1 MLRAILACLAASLV
15 LAACSAVQPGRSV
28 GRGIDDFNASV
39 QVKSAMLRSE
49 GYALGGVDVEVT
61 EGIALLSGS
70 VPRIED
76 KLHAECL
83 TWSAPSVRSV
93 VNEIEVGNAR
103 GIADGARDAVITQQ
117 VRGRLVADADVRSTN
132 MNIETR
138 DGVVYLLGFART
150 EGERERASRH
160 ASLVDGIERVVV
172 LLRVPGEA
180 PQLELRGERRA
191 ELCEV
196 PEYQP
201 GAAR

>member
-1 MLRAILACLAASLV
+1 MLRALFACLAAGLV
-15 LAACSAVQPGRSV
+15 LSACAAVQPGRSV
-28 GRGIDDFNASV
+28 GRGIDDFNASM

-49 GYALGGVDVEVT
+49 GYALNGVDVEIT
-61 EGIALLSGS
+61 EGIALLSGT
-70 VPRIED
+70 VPRVED
-76 KLHAECL
+76 RLHAECL

-103 GIADGARDAVITQQ
+103 GVADTARDAVITQQ
-117 VRGRLVADADVRSTN
+117 VRGRLVADSDVRSVN

-138 DGVVYLLGFART
+138 DGVVYLLGFARS

-160 ASLVDGIERVVV
+160 ASLVDGVERVVV
-172 LLRVPGEA
+172 LLRVPGENPELA
-180 PQLELRGERRA
+180 PRGERRA

-201 GAAR
+201 GAER